1 METLAIVLAI
11 LMVGV
16 FADPDYDKERDGIL
30 IAVLFLAALGSAI
43 YVAVAG

>member
-16 FADPDYDKERDGIL
+16 LADPDYAQQKSGPTV
-30 IAVLFLAALGSAI
+30 AALFLGALGCAI

>member
-16 FADPDYDKERDGIL
+16 LADPDYTQREEPTV
-30 IAVLFLAALGSAI
+30 AALFLGALGCAI